1 MSDLYGDDLDDGLVY
16 DVDDNVISDTEDYGD
31 IEAPPTP
38 KKEEPT
44 QEKKQQQP
52 KKRKAEEDKEASSNK
67 KKKFSE
73 KKKSKSED
81 IVSSK
86 KGVAKLTPALIA
98 DSIAAKTKSLNK
110 NLSSVEL
117 NDILLSES
125 SFKDTSDFVPER
137 NDENL
142 GHFVSFFL
150 KDHLTKKDQAKK
162 KKNTNKNKKFVLIL
176 AQSAIRVCDVTRLFK
191 GHEQTIPFGAIKLI
205 KKNKLSYDEKAL
217 NSSPSNLLVG
227 TVGRV
232 AKLIENKMLDPK
244 TISAIIVESTFLD
257 DKLQNVWD
265 SKDTVPFLK
274 SILTSFEDDDKRR
287 PLIYLY

>member
-73 KKKSKSED
+73 K
-81 IVSSK
+81 
-86 KGVAKLTPALIA
+86 
-98 DSIAAKTKSLNK
+98 
-110 NLSSVEL
+110 L